1 MSRRIL
7 LFLAFILATSHSWG
21 SVDAT
26 PNQVIEAT
34 ANAMADGLD
43 GRRAY
48 FEEHP
53 EELYQL
59 INDVLLPNFDARYA
73 GYLVLGKHWRTA
85 SEEQRSRFIDAF
97 YNFLLRSYAKAV
109 LEFDQKKI
117 NILPPRGELGEKR
130 AVVKTEMRLDD
141 GSEIPVNYSMRNTDN
156 GWKAYDVRIE
166 GISYVQ
172 NYRNQFN
179 AEISAKGIDSVI
191 VRLESETAARENVA
205 EE

>member
-21 SVDAT
+21 AVDAT

-117 NILPPRGELGEKR
+117 SILPPRGELGEKR